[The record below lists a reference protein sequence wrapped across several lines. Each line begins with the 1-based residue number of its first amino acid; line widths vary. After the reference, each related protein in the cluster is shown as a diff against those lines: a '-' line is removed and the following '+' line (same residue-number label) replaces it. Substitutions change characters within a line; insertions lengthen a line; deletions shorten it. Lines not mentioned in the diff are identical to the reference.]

1 MDEDFI
7 KYIQACVECQRNKSA
22 RHKSYGLLQPLELA
36 YAPWQSIAM
45 AFITDLPLSDGCDQL
60 WVVIDRYTK
69 MSHFIPLKKN
79 SKKAPDLAVIFAKEI
94 WRLHGLPSDIISD
107 RDSRFTSAFWK
118 SLLSSLG
125 IRPRMSTAFHPQTD
139 GQTERLNQTI
149 EAFLRAYV
157 NHKQN
162 DWVELLPLAEFAY
175 NNTITTAHGMTPF
188 YANYGYHPSS
198 GSVPPGSNTLPVHS
212 IAYGHWMKAIYE
224 DCKKE
229 LEKTSNRMKKYA
241 DKTRPESPRYNKG
254 DLVMLNGKNIKIRHP
269 SQKLDHKLYGPF
281 EILESISP
289 TAIRLRLPKTWK
301 IDPIFHV
308 SLIEPFITGGKEV
321 NIDEILQSA
330 APVESAPE
338 YDVDRIMGSSEKN
351 GKVLYLVKWKGWPAK
366 KNWTREPF
374 DNFYSVGAQEELQKF
389 YRHNPDAPRDSR
401 LQTK

>member
-1 MDEDFI
+1 
-7 KYIQACVECQRNKSA
+7 
-22 RHKSYGLLQPLELA
+22 
-36 YAPWQSIAM
+36 
-45 AFITDLPLSDGCDQL
+45 
-60 WVVIDRYTK
+60 
-69 MSHFIPLKKN
+69 MSQFIPLKKN

-125 IRPRMSTAFHPQTD
+125 IRPWMSTAFHSQTD
-139 GQTERLNQTI
+139 GQMERLNQTI

-157 NHKQN
+157 NHQQN

-175 NNTITTAHGMTPF
+175 NNMIMTAHGMTPF

-198 GSVPPGSNTLPVHS
+198 GSAPPGSNTLPVHS

-224 DCKKE
+224 DYKKE
-229 LEKTSNRMKKYA
+229 LETPRDRMKKYA
-241 DKTRPESPRYNKG
+241 DTTRAESPRYNKG
-254 DLVMLNGKNIKIRHP
+254 DLVMLNGKNIKTRRP
-269 SQKLDHKLYGPF
+269 SRKLDHKLYGPF
-281 EILESISP
+281 EILELISQ

-301 IDPIFHV
+301 IHPIFHV

-321 NIDEILQSA
+321 NIDEILRSA
-330 APVESAPE
+330 EPVENAPE
-338 YDVDRIMGSSEKN
+338 YDVHKIMGSSKKN
-351 GKVLYLVKWKGWPAK
+351 GKVLYWVKWKGWPAK

-389 YRHNPDAPRDSR
+389 RRNNPDAPRDSR
-401 LQTK
+401 LQTKQ